1 VLDAARVSF
10 SVAFGAAWDDAMV
23 TRWSANPLAMLW
35 PEMDAA
41 FASSGGN
48 GGGPPVT
55 ARRPV
60 VTIAAG

>member
-1 VLDAARVSF
+1 VPF
-10 SVAFGAAWDDAMV
+10 FGAFGAAWAMV
-23 TRWSANPLAMLW
+23 ARWSANPLGMLR

-41 FASSGGN
+41 FIASRR
-48 GGGPPVT
+48 GGGPPAL